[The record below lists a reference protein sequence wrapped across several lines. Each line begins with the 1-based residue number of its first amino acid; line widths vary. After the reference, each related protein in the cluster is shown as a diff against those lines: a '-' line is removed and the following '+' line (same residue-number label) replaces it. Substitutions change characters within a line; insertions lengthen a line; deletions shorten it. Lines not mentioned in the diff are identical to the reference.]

1 MKIAV
6 CIKQVPTCEN
16 VAVDPV
22 SHNLIRDD
30 EQVDLN
36 PCDRNA
42 IACGLLLKAET
53 NATLDVYSMGPA
65 STEKA
70 LRTALAMGAD
80 RAFLLS
86 DRAFAGGDTLM
97 TARVLACG
105 IRQENEYDLIL
116 TGNESMDGATG
127 QVGPMLAELL
137 GFADV
142 TDIQSVEM
150 KKDDAGSVRVTKKTG
165 RGKAV
170 LDVKLPAL
178 FSVVFGCNEPP
189 LPTLRNQ
196 MAAKKKEIKVYT
208 NEELSMDPETV
219 GAKGSLS
226 VVTDT
231 HVSSG
236 ERKAEPIVGSPEEA
250 AEVIYR
256 LLENAE
262 KV

>member
-1 MKIAV
+1 
-6 CIKQVPTCEN
+6 
-16 VAVDPV
+16 
-22 SHNLIRDD
+22 
-30 EQVDLN
+30 
-36 PCDRNA
+36 
-42 IACGLLLKAET
+42 
-53 NATLDVYSMGPA
+53 
-65 STEKA
+65 
-70 LRTALAMGAD
+70 
-80 RAFLLS
+80 
-86 DRAFAGGDTLM
+86 M